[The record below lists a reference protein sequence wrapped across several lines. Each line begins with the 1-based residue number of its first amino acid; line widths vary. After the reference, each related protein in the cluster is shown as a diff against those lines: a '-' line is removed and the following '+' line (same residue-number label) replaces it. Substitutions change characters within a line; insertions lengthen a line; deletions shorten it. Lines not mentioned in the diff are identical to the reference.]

1 MHMIIA
7 SDLEGTLTTGET
19 WRGVG
24 HYAAQHGRAGAY
36 RRYLANH
43 LPRVP
48 LAKLGLLDRQRER
61 YRWVEDLPALLKGYT
76 AYQLDGMAEWVIERE
91 MWPKRRAAV
100 IAELMQHQQNGAT
113 IVLVSGTF
121 QPILEAFAQR
131 MKAAA
136 IATPLELKDGVS
148 TGRLGGPL
156 NVEQAKVD
164 RIETWLAASGAAG
177 ATIDMMYGDTLG
189 DLRMLEMCRTPVCV
203 WPNPA
208 LREIAHHRGWRIVD
222 T

>member
-1 MHMIIA
+1 MIIA

-24 HYAAQHGRAGAY
+24 HYAAQHGRAWAY
-36 RRYLANH
+36 QRYLATH

-48 LAKLGLLDRQRER
+48 FAKLGLLDRRLER

-76 AYQLDGMAEWVIERE
+76 ADQLDGMAEWVVDRE
-91 MWPKRRAAV
+91 MWPKRRAPV
-100 IAELMQHQQNGAT
+100 IDELAQHQRNGAD

-121 QPILEAFAQR
+121 QPILEAFARR
-131 MKAAA
+131 MNAAA
-136 IATPLELKDGVS
+136 VATPLELKDGVS

-156 NVEQAKVD
+156 NVEQAKAD
-164 RIETWLAASGAAG
+164 RIEVWLAAHHPAG
-177 ATIDMMYGDTLG
+177 ARIDMMYGDTLG
-189 DLRMLEMCRTPVCV
+189 DLQMMEMCRTPVCV

-208 LREIAHHRGWRIVD
+208 LREIAQQRGWRIVD